1 MPKLKADEDL
11 DIVVF
16 SREELETMDA
26 YFSGTNAETAY
37 MLGRCCGL
45 RINECYGLKWAN
57 VDLDGGTILIDRQM
71 QYQNGLIKLVPV
83 KTRNGRRTVFM
94 SSRLKVYFQELAARH
109 KADEERL
116 KLLRLQNQKLIE
128 DLDGKTISSTEL
140 VNCLPDGKI
149 QTVNSMKYHTRE
161 LKKRYGIEFKY
172 HYLRHT
178 YGTRMAELN
187 TPTHLLCNQMGH
199 GNTKVTQRYYIA
211 LSQTG
216 VEILKSNLNR
226 L

>member
-1 MPKLKADEDL
+1 M
-11 DIVVF
+11 
-16 SREELETMDA
+16 
-26 YFSGTNAETAY
+26 
-37 MLGRCCGL
+37 
-45 RINECYGLKWAN
+45 
-57 VDLDGGTILIDRQM
+57 
-71 QYQNGLIKLVPV
+71 
-83 KTRNGRRTVFM
+83 
-94 SSRLKVYFQELAARH
+94 YFQELAARH

-140 VNCLPDGKI
+140 VNSLPDGKI

-199 GNTKVTQRYYIA
+199 GNIKVTQRYYIA

-216 VEILKSNLNR
+216 VEILKSNLNQ